1 MLIIDEL
8 AFTREDIVK
17 MSKGKT
23 SELEETLTWI
33 RSNTS
38 LSIVALS
45 SSSLLDGKYYDHPL
59 SKFDLSN
66 KAEKWGYHCLTLSNV
81 MRSSQ
86 NIARATNI
94 EAVMSLSM
102 TGGKIEELV
111 TSGSSSTVPGTRPKA
126 MIYKYTSGS
135 VDYRKLLQYTYTEA
149 RNDSIFVVFCI
160 IIIKI

>member
-8 AFTREDIVK
+8 GFTREDIVK
-17 MSKGKT
+17 MSKGKI

-38 LSIVALS
+38 MSIIALS

-59 SKFDLSN
+59 LKFDIN
-66 KAEKWGYHCLTLSNV
+66 IKAEKWGYHCVTLSNV

-86 NIARATNI
+86 NIARATNV

-102 TGGKIEELV
+102 TAGKIEKLV
-111 TSGSSSTVPGTRPKA
+111 ASGSSSTVPGTR
-126 MIYKYTSGS
+126 
-135 VDYRKLLQYTYTEA
+135 Q
-149 RNDSIFVVFCI
+149 
-160 IIIKI
+160 